1 MSVSSNPDNYKVLR
15 YIQLI
20 LPITCVFV
28 SVVVVMVFIMFYGFK
43 RNRNIPNVVN
53 LSKIESMSGLLHCYL
68 ILSCFYLGDH
78 YSTKGDNI
86 SMSST
91 KVVYESAHREECN
104 SNYCQSPYA
113 TTRVSLYFQDN
124 PGLQHTNSAIN
135 QSENSYDMPLIK
147 VR

>member
-1 MSVSSNPDNYKVLR
+1 MSVSSNPENYKMLR

-28 SVVVVMVFIMFYGFK
+28 SVVIVMVFIIFYGFK
-43 RNRNIPNVVN
+43 RNRATPNVIN
-53 LSKIESMSGLLHCYL
+53 LSKFRDNKAEIRLTFFSTD
-68 ILSCFYLGDH
+68 DH
-78 YSTKGDNI
+78 YSTKGDSI

-91 KVVYESAHREECN
+91 KVVYDSAHREECN

-124 PGLQHTNSAIN
+124 PSLQHANSAIN

-147 VR
+147 VSFP